1 MTQTIITLTEDQF
14 DEQFPLIT
22 NHLNPN
28 SSWAFG
34 DGPGCLFET
43 YGEELEFIRQQD
55 PRRVWTL
62 VDGDDG
68 DQYVISGP
76 HVVNRIGYL
85 VSKTLIPDNTLI
97 EVHIPMD
104 NHDEGETE

>member
-1 MTQTIITLTEDQF
+1 MTESIITLTEDEF

-28 SSWAFG
+28 ASWAFG

-43 YGEELEFIRQQD
+43 YGQELEFIRQQD
-55 PRRVWTL
+55 PRRVWTF

-76 HVVNRIGYL
+76 HFVNPIGYL
-85 VSKTLIPDNTLI
+85 VSREPIPDNTTI
-97 EVHIPMD
+97 EVRIPMD
-104 NHDEGETE
+104 SDDEGEP

>member
-1 MTQTIITLTEDQF
+1 MSETFITLTEDEF

-28 SSWAFG
+28 ASWAFG

-43 YGEELEFIRQQD
+43 YGEELEFIRHQD
-55 PRRVWTL
+55 PNRVWTF

-68 DQYVISGP
+68 DQYVISRP
-76 HVVNRIGYL
+76 HFVNRIGYL
-85 VSKTLIPDNTLI
+85 VSREPIPDNTSI

-104 NHDEGETE
+104 SDDEGETE

>member
-1 MTQTIITLTEDQF
+1 MSETFITLTEDEF

-28 SSWAFG
+28 ASWAFG
-34 DGPGCLFET
+34 DGPGCLFEP
-43 YGEELEFIRQQD
+43 YGEELELIRHQD
-55 PRRVWTL
+55 PTRVWTF

-68 DQYVISGP
+68 DQYVISRP
-76 HVVNRIGYL
+76 HFVNRIGYL
-85 VSKTLIPDNTLI
+85 VSREPIPDNTSI

-104 NHDEGETE
+104 SDDEGETE